1 MKIINLYREETI
13 ILRERE
19 KKKERP
25 ELKDKQ
31 KVYKAEC
38 VLKKTIYHALTGLLL
53 RWVKCPI
60 LAITSCL
67 AEKAGSPA
75 VESQNK
81 KKQII
86 NNT

>member
-1 MKIINLYREETI
+1 MCIE
-13 ILRERE
+13 
-19 KKKERP
+19 
-25 ELKDKQ
+25 
-31 KVYKAEC
+31 
-38 VLKKTIYHALTGLLL
+38 KTIYHALTGLLL

-67 AEKAGSPA
+67 AVKAGSPA

-81 KKQII
+81 KQII